1 MSENIIKMFNNDKFG
16 SIRTVVLNDEPYFVG
31 KDIAVALGYAKP
43 ENAITNHVDLEDKTT
58 TLIQGTG
65 SNYKSKAVI
74 INESGLYSLIFGS
87 KLKDAKQFKHWVTSE
102 VLPTIRKTGGYVS
115 NDDLFINTYLPF
127 ADEPTKLLFKTTL
140 TTINQLNAK
149 IEKDKPLVEFAGRVG
164 DTSGLIDV
172 GAFAKLLHKKNVDI
186 GRTRLFAWLREQKYL
201 RHNNEP
207 YQKWIDSGIFQTRE
221 FTYMAQGQPCIGIKT
236 YITGKG
242 QTYLADKIGKMY

>member
-1 MSENIIKMFNNDKFG
+1 MSENTIKIFNNAEFG
-16 SIRTVVLNDEPYFVG
+16 SLKTIMVNNEPYFIG
-31 KDIAVALGYAKP
+31 KEIAEILGYANPK
-43 ENAITNHVDLEDKTT
+43 NAVPKHVDNEDKLSTQIEYAGQKRSVT
-58 TLIQGTG
+58 
-65 SNYKSKAVI
+65 A

-87 KLKDAKQFKHWVTSE
+87 KLPKAKQFKHWVTSE